1 MMNQPRVPT
10 IVMVDDDPDDHL
22 LVREALLENGFSAEF
37 HQLLDGQEL
46 IDFLYGRGEF
56 ARDPAPRKPDLI
68 LLDINMPAMDGFET
82 LRKLKACPEAS
93 IREIPV
99 VILTTSREQEDVQT
113 SYSLGA
119 CSYMEK
125 PTGFEHLVGAMKVLL
140 EYWFDVAQIPAGP
153 HGHA

>member
-1 MMNQPRVPT
+1 MNQPRVPT

-22 LVREALLENGFSAEF
+22 LVREAFLENGFSTEF
-37 HQLLDGQEL
+37 HQLLDGREL

-56 ARDPAPRKPDLI
+56 AQNPAPHKPDLI

-82 LRKLKACPEAS
+82 LRKLKACTEAS

-99 VILTTSREQEDVQT
+99 VILTTSRDQEDVRT

-125 PTGFEHLVGAMKVLL
+125 PAGFEHLVESMKVLL
-140 EYWFDVAQIPAGP
+140 AYWFDIAQLPGGP